1 MAIRDRSIGV
11 GRGPRAVTS
20 FGRGQNH
27 QWRTRTESHRRA
39 VVQARTKGKVKYE
52 RLATAEGRESIKG
65 IGEDKRLPDLGYREC
80 QF

>member
-1 MAIRDRSIGV
+1 M
-11 GRGPRAVTS
+11 
-20 FGRGQNH
+20 
-27 QWRTRTESHRRA
+27 
-39 VVQARTKGKVKYE
+39 VQARTKGKVKYE